1 MWDRRAF
8 LLLRSVD
15 TWFFVAPFMVRIQYT
30 RVYYIGHDTRTFK
43 GLQKGMA
50 VVLFFWATV
59 KLWFGDMDLGQ
70 ACWPTYK
77 NTPCFLPCVFLV
89 TVLPRLT
96 FLIQAEDVT
105 ANGGWG
111 GGRGTIQSVLGL
123 RGTINFKKISRE
135 SLNNVAE
142 EKNWRNDFWL
152 MPFFLRNWFKKE
164 VV

>member
-8 LLLRSVD
+8 FLLRSVD
-15 TWFFVAPFMVRIQYT
+15 TWFLVAPFMVRIQYT

-50 VVLFFWATV
+50 VVVFFFWATV

-96 FLIQAEDVT
+96 FLMQAEDVT
-105 ANGGWG
+105 ANGGEGEEG
-111 GGRGTIQSVLGL
+111 GQFNLYLDYKEQLTL
-123 RGTINFKKISRE
+123 RE
-135 SLNNVAE
+135 SPGKASIMLQ
-142 EKNWRNDFWL
+142 RRRIGGMTFDSCLSF
-152 MPFFLRNWFKKE
+152 
-164 VV
+164 